1 MTRDEFFAQK
11 AKGALWDVGVSIQR
25 GNPLPLDSNS
35 VFESKAKADE
45 YVAGVLAYPGQ
56 IIAVVEASAT
66 TIYYIDQ
73 AMALQEVGKIPL
85 GDGKSI
91 KVDAATGKISI
102 LGVDTAETGAQPI
115 KQADGSIKW
124 IKPDTTTVEGLSKA
138 VEDLEGRIDPIEKT
152 EYGIEK
158 LAKSTDGMLATYQLY
173 KTVDGGAKAYLETK
187 IDIPK
192 DLVVESGTVKTYATK
207 TDATTDGMSADQ
219 AATET
224 FPGTFIKLTIANKT
238 SDNLFINVSGLI
250 EYVTSG
256 SADSDDI
263 VITVNADHKV
273 TAALSSVIKTS
284 LSKADSALQAA
295 DITAGKANGT
305 IAVRGADVKVTG
317 LADAAYTTVKSIED
331 KIATAKSEAIA
342 DAGTAADTKIV
353 TKVGEIGDK
362 TVKAYTDDAVSAVE
376 SKVDDLTT
384 SVGALDLKALAHLDT
399 VDEAHLEE
407 KLAAKINGK
416 ATKATTLEGYGIT
429 DAMTKTA
436 IESAIS
442 TAKTEAATDA
452 TGKANAAKTAVIGTA
467 GDTADD
473 DTVKGA
479 KAYADSIGTNLKGT
493 VVGKSTDKSSA
504 DTIYGAKAY
513 ADDKANAA
521 KTAAEKTAADALSP
535 VSAKATA
542 NETAIATLNG
552 TGAGSVSKKITDAI
566 ADLDVADTAKTGE
579 FVTAVS
585 ETDGKISVSRA
596 ALKASDIPNITTA
609 KLTDFAT
616 EMAKKQNSL
625 EFMTAPSSSNKVA
638 TAADL
643 TSAVAGLSGA
653 MHYCGASETDPTS
666 EDGPTGV
673 TGSGKSGAFVKGD
686 VVTYDIKEYVY
697 DGTSWRELG
706 TEGSY
711 AVKGAIK
718 DADIATDAAI
728 AQSKIAGLTADL
740 GKKLDATTA
749 ASTYVAKEG
758 YVAYTQ
764 AEKTKLAGI
773 AEKAQVNV
781 LESIATPDGD
791 LTAKSK
797 KVTIPAATAAK
808 LGLVKGSAAENKV
821 AVAANGEMEVNSL
834 NVNKLTQTA
843 GDTLILNC
851 GTSKV

>member
-85 GDGKSI
+85 GDDKSI

-102 LGVDTAETGAQPI
+102 LGVDTAETGAQPV

-124 IKPDTTTVEGLSKA
+124 VKPDTTTVEGLSKA
-138 VEDLEGRIDPIEKT
+138 VENLEGRIDPIEKT

-173 KTVDGGAKAYLETK
+173 KTVDGGAKTYFETK

-207 TDATTDGMSADQ
+207 TEATTDGMSADQ

-256 SADSDDI
+256 SADGDDI
-263 VITVNADHKV
+263 VITVSADHKV
-273 TAALSSVIKTS
+273 TAALSSAIKTS
-284 LSKADSALQAA
+284 LIKADTALQAA
-295 DITAGKANGT
+295 DITVGKTNGT
-305 IAVRGADVKVTG
+305 IAVKGTDVKVTG

-342 DAGTAADTKIV
+342 DAGTAADTKIA

-362 TVKAYTDDAVSAVE
+362 TVKAYTDNAVSAVE
-376 SKVDDLTT
+376 SKVDDLTA
-384 SVGALDLKALAHLDT
+384 SVGTLDLKALAHLDT

-452 TGKANAAKTAVIGTA
+452 TSKATAAKTAVIGTA
-467 GDTADD
+467 SDTADD

-585 ETDGKISVSRA
+585 EIDGKISVSRA

-609 KLTDFAT
+609 KLTDFDT

-653 MHYCGASETDPTS
+653 MHYIGTSSKDPTL
-666 EDGPTGV
+666 EAGPTVEGH
-673 TGSGKSGAFVKGD
+673 TGAFVSGD
-686 VVTYDIKEYVY
+686 VVVFGKSEYVY

-706 TEGSY
+706 SEDSY
-711 AVKGAIK
+711 VLKGTK
-718 DADIATDAAI
+718 FTNSDIADNAAI
-728 AQSKIAGLTADL
+728 DQSKIAGLTDDL
-740 GKKLDATTA
+740 AAKLDTTTA

-764 AEKTKLAGI
+764 AEKTKLADI

-791 LTAKSK
+791 LTATSK
-797 KVTIPAATAAK
+797 KVTIPAATATK

-821 AVAANGEMEVNSL
+821 AVAANGEMTVNSL

>member
-35 VFESKAKADE
+35 VFESKAKADA

-85 GDGKSI
+85 GDDKSI

-102 LGVDTAETGAQPI
+102 LGVDTAETGAQPV

-138 VEDLEGRIDPIEKT
+138 VENLEGRIDPIEKT

-173 KTVDGGAKAYLETK
+173 KTVDGGAKTYFETK

-207 TDATTDGMSADQ
+207 TEATTDGMSADQ

-256 SADSDDI
+256 SVAGDDI
-263 VITVNADHKV
+263 VITVSADHKV
-273 TAALSSVIKTS
+273 TAALSSAIKTS
-284 LSKADSALQAA
+284 LSNADSALQAA
-295 DITAGKANGT
+295 NITAGKTNGT
-305 IAVRGADVKVTG
+305 IAVKGTDVKVTG

-342 DAGTAADTKIV
+342 DAGTAADTKIA

-442 TAKTEAATDA
+442 TAKTEAETDA
-452 TGKANAAKTAVIGTA
+452 TNKADAAKTAVIGTSA
-467 GDTADD
+467 DTADD

-625 EFMTAPSSSNKVA
+625 EFMTAPSSDNKVA

-643 TSAVAGLSGA
+643 TSAVSGLTGA
-653 MHYCGASETDPTS
+653 MHYIGASSTNPTL
-666 EDGPTGV
+666 EAGPTV
-673 TGSGKSGAFVKGD
+673 TDHTGAFAKGD
-686 VVTYDIKEYVY
+686 VVTWGKKEYVY

-706 TEGSY
+706 DEGSY
-711 AVKGAIK
+711 IVKGTK
-718 DADIATDAAI
+718 FTNSDIADNAAI
-728 AQSKIAGLTADL
+728 DQSKIAGLTDDL
-740 GKKLDATTA
+740 AAKLDTTTA

-791 LTAKSK
+791 LTATSK

>member
-35 VFESKAKADE
+35 VFESKAKADA

-85 GDGKSI
+85 GDDKSI

-102 LGVDTAETGAQPI
+102 LGVDTAETGAQPV

-124 IKPDTTTVEGLSKA
+124 VKPDTTTVEGLSSA
-138 VEDLEGRIDPIEKT
+138 VEDLQGRIDPIEKT

-173 KTVDGGAKAYLETK
+173 KTVDGGAKTYLETK

-207 TDATTDGMSADQ
+207 AEATTDGMSADQ

-263 VITVNADHKV
+263 VITVSADHKV
-273 TAALSSVIKTS
+273 TAALSSAIKTS

-295 DITAGKANGT
+295 NITAGKTNGT
-305 IAVRGADVKVTG
+305 IAVKGTDVKVTG

-342 DAGTAADTKIV
+342 TAGTNADTKIS
-353 TKVGEIGDK
+353 TKVGDIGDK

-399 VDEAHLEE
+399 VDEAHLDET
-407 KLAAKINGK
+407 LANKINDK
-416 ATKATTLEGYGIT
+416 ANKATTLEGYGIT

-436 IESAIS
+436 IEGAIS

-452 TGKANAAKTAVIGTA
+452 TNKAT
-467 GDTADD
+467 
-473 DTVKGA
+473 
-479 KAYADSIGTNLKGT
+479 
-493 VVGKSTDKSSA
+493 
-504 DTIYGAKAY
+504 
-513 ADDKANAA
+513 AA

-535 VSAKATA
+535 VSAKADA

-566 ADLDVADTAKTGE
+566 ADLDVSDTAKTGE

-585 ETDGKISVSRA
+585 ETDGKISVTRA
-596 ALKASDIPNITTA
+596 ALKASDIPNLTTA

-616 EMAKKQNSL
+616 EMAKKQNKL
-625 EFMTAPSSSNKVA
+625 EFMTAPSTTNKVA
-638 TAADL
+638 TKADL
-643 TSAVAGLSGA
+643 ESAVAGLSGA
-653 MHYCGASETDPTS
+653 MHYIGTSTTDPTL
-666 EDGPTGV
+666 EDGPTV
-673 TGSGKSGAFVKGD
+673 KDHTGAFASGD
-686 VVTYDIKEYVY
+686 VVVFKKSEYVY

-706 TEGSY
+706 SEDSY
-711 AVKGAIK
+711 VLKGTK
-718 DADIATDAAI
+718 FTNSDIDDDAAI
-728 AQSKIAGLTADL
+728 DQSKISGLTTDL

-749 ASTYVAKEG
+749 ASTYVAKDG
-758 YVAYTQ
+758 YIAYTQ

-781 LESIATPDGD
+781 LESVATEDGD
-791 LTAKSK
+791 LTVDKK
-797 KVTIPAATAAK
+797 KVTIPKATATK

-821 AVAANGEMEVNSL
+821 TVAANGEMEVNSL

>member
-35 VFESKAKADE
+35 VFESKAKADA

-85 GDGKSI
+85 GDDKSI

-102 LGVDTAETGAQPI
+102 LGVDTAETGAQPV

-124 IKPDTTTVEGLSKA
+124 VKPDTTTVEGLSSA
-138 VEDLEGRIDPIEKT
+138 VEDLQGRIDPIEKT

-173 KTVDGGAKAYLETK
+173 KTVDGGAKTYLETK

-207 TDATTDGMSADQ
+207 AEATTDGMSADQ

-263 VITVNADHKV
+263 VITVSADHKV
-273 TAALSSVIKTS
+273 TAALSSAIKTS

-295 DITAGKANGT
+295 NITAGKTNGT
-305 IAVRGADVKVTG
+305 IAVKGTDVKVTG

-342 DAGTAADTKIV
+342 TAGTNADTKIS
-353 TKVGEIGDK
+353 TKVGDIGDK

-399 VDEAHLEE
+399 VDEAHLDET
-407 KLAAKINGK
+407 LANKINDK
-416 ATKATTLEGYGIT
+416 ANKATTLEGYGIT

-436 IESAIS
+436 IEGAIS

-452 TGKANAAKTAVIGTA
+452 TNKADAAKA
-467 GDTADD
+467 
-473 DTVKGA
+473 
-479 KAYADSIGTNLKGT
+479 
-493 VVGKSTDKSSA
+493 
-504 DTIYGAKAY
+504 
-513 ADDKANAA
+513 
-521 KTAAEKTAADALSP
+521 AAEKTAADALSP
-535 VSAKATA
+535 VSAKADA

-566 ADLDVADTAKTGE
+566 ADLDVSDTAKTGE

-585 ETDGKISVSRA
+585 ETDGKISVTRA
-596 ALKASDIPNITTA
+596 ALKASDIPNLTTA

-616 EMAKKQNSL
+616 EMAKKQNKL
-625 EFMTAPSSSNKVA
+625 EFMTAPSTTNKVA
-638 TAADL
+638 TKADL
-643 TSAVAGLSGA
+643 ESAVAGLSGA
-653 MHYCGASETDPTS
+653 MHYIGTSTTDPTL
-666 EDGPTGV
+666 EDGPTV
-673 TGSGKSGAFVKGD
+673 KDHTGAFASGD
-686 VVTYDIKEYVY
+686 VVVFKKSEYVY

-706 TEGSY
+706 SEDSY
-711 AVKGAIK
+711 VLKGTK
-718 DADIATDAAI
+718 FTNSDIDDDAAI
-728 AQSKIAGLTADL
+728 DQSKISGLTTDL

-749 ASTYVAKEG
+749 ASTYVAKDG
-758 YVAYTQ
+758 YIAYTQ

-781 LESIATPDGD
+781 LESVATEDGD
-791 LTAKSK
+791 LTVDKK
-797 KVTIPAATAAK
+797 KVTIPKATATK

-821 AVAANGEMEVNSL
+821 TVAANGEMEVNSL

>member
-35 VFESKAKADE
+35 VFESKAKADA

-102 LGVDTAETGAQPI
+102 LGVDTAETGAQPV

-152 EYGIEK
+152 SYGIEK

-173 KTVDGGAKAYLETK
+173 KTVDGGAKTYLETK

-192 DLVVESGTVKTYATK
+192 DLVVESGAVKTYATK
-207 TDATTDGMSADQ
+207 AEATTDGMSADQ

-263 VITVNADHKV
+263 VITVSADHKV
-273 TAALSSVIKTS
+273 TAALSSAIKTS

-295 DITAGKANGT
+295 NITAGKTNGT
-305 IAVRGADVKVTG
+305 IAVKGTDVKVTG

-342 DAGTAADTKIV
+342 TAGTNADTKIS
-353 TKVGEIGDK
+353 TKVGDIGDK

-399 VDEAHLEE
+399 VDEAHLDET
-407 KLAAKINGK
+407 LANKINGK
-416 ATKATTLEGYGIT
+416 ANKATTLEGYGIT
-429 DAMTKTA
+429 DAMTATA
-436 IESAIS
+436 IGTAIDG
-442 TAKTEAATDA
+442 AKKAAAADA
-452 TGKANAAKTAVIGTA
+452 TSKADAAKTAVIGTA
-467 GDTADD
+467 ADTADD

-479 KAYADSIGTNLKGT
+479 KAYADNIGTNLKGT
-493 VVGKSTDKSSA
+493 VVGKSTDISSA

-513 ADDKANAA
+513 ANEKATAA

-535 VSAKATA
+535 VSAKADA

-552 TGAGSVSKKITDAI
+552 TGEGSVSKKITDAI
-566 ADLDVADTAKTGE
+566 ADLDVTDTAKTGE

-585 ETDGKISVSRA
+585 ETDGKISVTRA
-596 ALKASDIPNITTA
+596 ALKASDIPDITTA
-609 KLTDFAT
+609 KLTDFVT
-616 EMAKKQNSL
+616 EMAKKQNKL
-625 EFMTAPSSSNKVA
+625 EFMTAPSTTNKVA
-638 TAADL
+638 TKTDL
-643 TSAVAGLSGA
+643 ESAVAGLSGA
-653 MHYCGASETDPTS
+653 MHYIGTSTTDPTL
-666 EDGPTGV
+666 EDGPTV
-673 TGSGKSGAFVKGD
+673 KDHTGAFASGD
-686 VVTYDIKEYVY
+686 VVVFKKSEYVY

-706 TEGSY
+706 SEDSY
-711 AVKGAIK
+711 VLKGTK
-718 DADIATDAAI
+718 FTNSDIDDDAAI
-728 AQSKIAGLTADL
+728 DQSKISGLTTDL

-749 ASTYVAKEG
+749 ASTYVAKDG
-758 YVAYTQ
+758 YIAYTQ

-781 LESIATPDGD
+781 LESVATPDGD
-791 LTAKSK
+791 LKATSK
-797 KVTIPAATAAK
+797 KVTIPAATATK

-821 AVAANGEMEVNSL
+821 TVAANGEMEVNSL

>member
-85 GDGKSI
+85 GDDKSI

-102 LGVDTAETGAQPI
+102 LGVDTAETGAQPV

-124 IKPDTTTVEGLSKA
+124 VKPDTTTVEGLSSA
-138 VEDLEGRIDPIEKT
+138 VEDLQGRIDPIEKT

-173 KTVDGGAKAYLETK
+173 KTVDGGAKTYLETK

-207 TDATTDGMSADQ
+207 TEATTDGMSADQ

-256 SADSDDI
+256 SADGDDI
-263 VITVNADHKV
+263 VITVSADHKV
-273 TAALSSVIKTS
+273 TAALSSAIKTS

-295 DITAGKANGT
+295 NITAGKTNGT
-305 IAVRGADVKVTG
+305 IAVKGTDVKVTG

-342 DAGTAADTKIV
+342 DAGNAADTKIA

-436 IESAIS
+436 IEGAIS
-442 TAKTEAATDA
+442 T
-452 TGKANAAKTAVIGTA
+452 
-467 GDTADD
+467 
-473 DTVKGA
+473 
-479 KAYADSIGTNLKGT
+479 
-493 VVGKSTDKSSA
+493 
-504 DTIYGAKAY
+504 
-513 ADDKANAA
+513 A

-535 VSAKATA
+535 VSAKADA
-542 NETAIATLNG
+542 NETAIAALNG

-566 ADLDVADTAKTGE
+566 ADLDVSDTAKTGE

-585 ETDGKISVSRA
+585 ETDGKISVTRA

-616 EMAKKQNSL
+616 EMAKKQNKL
-625 EFMTAPSSSNKVA
+625 EFMTAPSTTNKVA
-638 TAADL
+638 TKADL
-643 TSAVAGLSGA
+643 ESAVAGLSGA
-653 MHYCGASETDPTS
+653 MHYIGTSTTDPTL
-666 EDGPTGV
+666 EDGPTV
-673 TGSGKSGAFVKGD
+673 KDHTGAFASGD
-686 VVTYDIKEYVY
+686 VVVFKKSEYVY

-706 TEGSY
+706 SEDSY
-711 AVKGAIK
+711 VLKGTK
-718 DADIATDAAI
+718 FTNSDIADNAAI
-728 AQSKIAGLTADL
+728 DQSKISGLTTDL

-749 ASTYVAKEG
+749 ASTYVAKDG
-758 YVAYTQ
+758 YIAYTQ
-764 AEKTKLAGI
+764 TEKTKLSGI
-773 AEKAQVNV
+773 AERAQVNV
-781 LESIATPDGD
+781 LESVATPDGD
-791 LTAKSK
+791 LKATGK

>member
-35 VFESKAKADE
+35 VFESKAKADA

-85 GDGKSI
+85 GDDKSI

-102 LGVDTAETGAQPI
+102 LGVDTAETGAQPV

-138 VEDLEGRIDPIEKT
+138 IENLEGRIDPIEKT

-173 KTVDGGAKAYLETK
+173 KTVDGGAKTYFETK

-207 TDATTDGMSADQ
+207 TEATTDGMSANQ
-219 AATET
+219 AAIET

-256 SADSDDI
+256 SADGDDI
-263 VITVNADHKV
+263 VITVSADHKV
-273 TAALSSVIKTS
+273 TATLSSAIKTS
-284 LSKADSALQAA
+284 LGKADSALQAV
-295 DITAGKANGT
+295 DITVGKTNGT
-305 IAVRGADVKVTG
+305 IAVKGTDVKVTG

-342 DAGTAADTKIV
+342 DAGTAADAKIA

-436 IESAIS
+436 IEGAIS

-452 TGKANAAKTAVIGTA
+452 TSKANAAKTAVIGTA

-566 ADLDVADTAKTGE
+566 ADLDVTDTAKTGE

-596 ALKASDIPNITTA
+596 ALKASDIPNLTTA

-625 EFMTAPSSSNKVA
+625 EFMTPPSSDNKVA

-643 TSAVAGLSGA
+643 TSAVSGLSGA
-653 MHYCGASETDPTS
+653 MHYIGTSSKDPTL
-666 EDGPTGV
+666 EAGPTVEGH
-673 TGSGKSGAFVKGD
+673 TGAFVSGD
-686 VVTYDIKEYVY
+686 VVVFDKSEYVY

-706 TEGSY
+706 SEDSY
-711 AVKGAIK
+711 VLKGTK
-718 DADIATDAAI
+718 FTNSDIADNAAI

-791 LTAKSK
+791 LTATSK
-797 KVTIPAATAAK
+797 KVTIPAATATK

>member
-85 GDGKSI
+85 SDDKSI

-102 LGVDTAETGAQPI
+102 LGVDTAETGAQPV

-124 IKPDTTTVEGLSKA
+124 VKPDTTTVEGLSSA
-138 VEDLEGRIDPIEKT
+138 VEDLQGRIDPIEKT

-173 KTVDGGAKAYLETK
+173 KTVDGGAKTYLETK

-207 TDATTDGMSADQ
+207 TEATTDGMSADQ

-256 SADSDDI
+256 SADGDDI
-263 VITVNADHKV
+263 VITVSADHKV
-273 TAALSSVIKTS
+273 TAALSSAIKTS

-295 DITAGKANGT
+295 NITAGKTNGT
-305 IAVRGADVKVTG
+305 IAVKGTDVKVTG

-342 DAGTAADTKIV
+342 DAGNAADTKIA

-436 IESAIS
+436 IEGAIS

-452 TGKANAAKTAVIGTA
+452 TSKADAAKTAVIGTA
-467 GDTADD
+467 ADTADK

-493 VVGKSTDKSSA
+493 VVGKSTDISSA

-513 ADDKANAA
+513 ADEKATAA

-535 VSAKATA
+535 VSAKADA
-542 NETAIATLNG
+542 NETAIAALNG

-566 ADLDVADTAKTGE
+566 ADLDVSDTAKTGE

-585 ETDGKISVSRA
+585 ETDGKISVTRA

-616 EMAKKQNSL
+616 EMAKKQNKL
-625 EFMTAPSSSNKVA
+625 EFMTAPSTTNKVA
-638 TAADL
+638 TKADL
-643 TSAVAGLSGA
+643 ESAVAGLSGA
-653 MHYCGASETDPTS
+653 MHYIGTSTTDPTL
-666 EDGPTGV
+666 EDGPTV
-673 TGSGKSGAFVKGD
+673 KDHTGAFASGD
-686 VVTYDIKEYVY
+686 VVVFKKSEYVY

-706 TEGSY
+706 SEDSY
-711 AVKGAIK
+711 VLKGTK
-718 DADIATDAAI
+718 FTNSDIADNAAI
-728 AQSKIAGLTADL
+728 DQSKISGLTTDL

-749 ASTYVAKEG
+749 ASTYVAKDG
-758 YVAYTQ
+758 YIAYTQ
-764 AEKTKLAGI
+764 TEKTKLSGI
-773 AEKAQVNV
+773 AERAQVNV
-781 LESIATPDGD
+781 LESVATPDGD
-791 LTAKSK
+791 LKATGK

>member
-102 LGVDTAETGAQPI
+102 LGVDTAETGAQPV

-124 IKPDTTTVEGLSKA
+124 VKPDTTTVEGLSSA
-138 VEDLEGRIDPIEKT
+138 VEDLQGRIDPIEKT

-173 KTVDGGAKAYLETK
+173 KTVDGGAKTYLKTK

-207 TDATTDGMSADQ
+207 TEATTDGMSADQ

-256 SADSDDI
+256 SADGDDI
-263 VITVNADHKV
+263 VITVSADHKV
-273 TAALSSVIKTS
+273 TAALSSAIKTS

-295 DITAGKANGT
+295 NITAGKTNGT
-305 IAVRGADVKVTG
+305 IAVKGTDVKVTG

-342 DAGTAADTKIV
+342 DAGAAADTKIA

-442 TAKTEAATDA
+442 TAKT
-452 TGKANAAKTAVIGTA
+452 
-467 GDTADD
+467 
-473 DTVKGA
+473 
-479 KAYADSIGTNLKGT
+479 
-493 VVGKSTDKSSA
+493 
-504 DTIYGAKAY
+504 
-513 ADDKANAA
+513 
-521 KTAAEKTAADALSP
+521 AAEKTAADALSP

-596 ALKASDIPNITTA
+596 ALKASDIPNLTTA

-653 MHYCGASETDPTS
+653 MHYIGTSSKDPTL
-666 EDGPTGV
+666 EAGPTVEGH
-673 TGSGKSGAFVKGD
+673 TGAFVSGD
-686 VVTYDIKEYVY
+686 VVVFDKSEYVY

-706 TEGSY
+706 SEDSY
-711 AVKGAIK
+711 VLKGTK
-718 DADIATDAAI
+718 FTNSDIADNAAI
-728 AQSKIAGLTADL
+728 DQSKIADLTADL

-781 LESIATPDGD
+781 LESVATPDGD
-791 LTAKSK
+791 LKATGK

>member
-35 VFESKAKADE
+35 VFESKAKADA

-85 GDGKSI
+85 GDDKSI

-102 LGVDTAETGAQPI
+102 LGVDTAETGAQPV

-124 IKPDTTTVEGLSKA
+124 VKPDTTTVEGLSSA
-138 VEDLEGRIDPIEKT
+138 VEDLQGRIDPIEKT

-158 LAKSTDGMLATYQLY
+158 LAKSTDGMLATYKLY
-173 KTVDGGAKAYLETK
+173 KTVDGGAKTYLETK

-192 DLVVESGTVKTYATK
+192 DLVVESGAVKTYATK
-207 TDATTDGMSADQ
+207 AEATTDGMSADQ

-263 VITVNADHKV
+263 VITVSDEHKV
-273 TAALSSVIKTS
+273 TAALSSAIKTS
-284 LSKADSALQAA
+284 LKNADSALQAT
-295 DITAGKANGT
+295 DITVGNANGT
-305 IAVRGADVKVTG
+305 IAVKGTDVKVTG

-342 DAGTAADTKIV
+342 TAGTNADTKIS
-353 TKVGEIGDK
+353 TKIGDIGDK
-362 TVKAYTDDAVSAVE
+362 TVKAYTDGAVSAVE

-384 SVGALDLKALAHLDT
+384 SVGALDLKALAHLDA
-399 VDEAHLEE
+399 VDEAHLDET
-407 KLAAKINGK
+407 LANKINGK
-416 ATKATTLEGYGIT
+416 ANKATTLEGYGIT

-436 IESAIS
+436 IEGAIS
-442 TAKTEAATDA
+442 TAKTDAATDA
-452 TGKANAAKTAVIGTA
+452 TNKADAAKTAVIGTA
-467 GDTADD
+467 ADTADK

-479 KAYADSIGTNLKGT
+479 KAYADNIGTNLKGT

-504 DTIYGAKAY
+504 DTVYGAKAY
-513 ADDKANAA
+513 ADEKATAA

-535 VSAKATA
+535 VSAKADA

-552 TGAGSVSKKITDAI
+552 TGEGSVSKKITDAI
-566 ADLDVADTAKTGE
+566 ADLDVTDTAKTSE

-585 ETDGKISVSRA
+585 ETDGKISVTRA
-596 ALKASDIPNITTA
+596 ALKASDIPDLTTA

-616 EMAKKQNSL
+616 EMAKKQNKL

-673 TGSGKSGAFVKGD
+673 TGSGTSGAFVKGD
-686 VVTYDIKEYVY
+686 VVTYGIKEYVY

-711 AVKGAIK
+711 AVKGAITN
-718 DADIATDAAI
+718 ADIATDAAI
-728 AQSKIAGLTADL
+728 DQSKISGLTTDL
-740 GKKLDATTA
+740 GKKLDTTTA
-749 ASTYVAKEG
+749 ASTYVAKDG
-758 YVAYTQ
+758 YIAYTQ

-781 LESIATPDGD
+781 LESVATDDGD
-791 LTAKSK
+791 LTIDKK
-797 KVTIPAATAAK
+797 KVTIPKATATK

-821 AVAANGEMEVNSL
+821 TVAANGEMEVNSL

>member
-35 VFESKAKADE
+35 VFESKAKADA

-102 LGVDTAETGAQPI
+102 LGVDTAETGAQPV

-124 IKPDTTTVEGLSKA
+124 VKPDTTTVEGLSSA
-138 VEDLEGRIDPIEKT
+138 VKDLQGRIDPIEKT

-173 KTVDGGAKAYLETK
+173 KTVDGGAKTYLEAK

-207 TDATTDGMSADQ
+207 AEATTDGMSADQ
-219 AATET
+219 ADAET

-238 SDNLFINVSGLI
+238 SDSLFINVSGLI

-256 SADSDDI
+256 SAADDDI
-263 VITVNADHKV
+263 VITVSADHKV
-273 TAALSSVIKTS
+273 TAALSSAIKTS
-284 LSKADSALQAA
+284 LSNANSALQAA
-295 DITAGKANGT
+295 DITAGKTNGT
-305 IAVRGADVKVTG
+305 IAVKGTDVKVTG

-331 KIATAKSEAIA
+331 KIATAKSEAITT
-342 DAGTAADTKIV
+342 AGANADTKIS
-353 TKVGEIGDK
+353 TKVGDIGDK

-399 VDEAHLEE
+399 VDEAHLD
-407 KLAAKINGK
+407 KTLANKINGK
-416 ATKATTLEGYGIT
+416 ANKATTLEGYGIT

-436 IESAIS
+436 IEGAIS
-442 TAKTEAATDA
+442 T
-452 TGKANAAKTAVIGTA
+452 
-467 GDTADD
+467 
-473 DTVKGA
+473 
-479 KAYADSIGTNLKGT
+479 
-493 VVGKSTDKSSA
+493 
-504 DTIYGAKAY
+504 
-513 ADDKANAA
+513 A

-535 VSAKATA
+535 VSTKADA

-566 ADLDVADTAKTGE
+566 ADLDVSDTAKTGE

-585 ETDGKISVSRA
+585 ETDGKISVTRA
-596 ALKASDIPNITTA
+596 ALKASDIPNLTTA

-616 EMAKKQNSL
+616 EMAKKQNKL
-625 EFMTAPSSSNKVA
+625 EFMTAPSTTNKVA
-638 TAADL
+638 TKADL
-643 TSAVAGLSGA
+643 ESAVAGLSGA
-653 MHYCGASETDPTS
+653 MHYIGTSTTDPTL
-666 EDGPTGV
+666 EDGPTV
-673 TGSGKSGAFVKGD
+673 KDHTGAFASGD
-686 VVTYDIKEYVY
+686 VVVFKKSEYVY

-706 TEGSY
+706 SEDSY
-711 AVKGAIK
+711 VLKGTK
-718 DADIATDAAI
+718 FTNSDIDDDAAI
-728 AQSKIAGLTADL
+728 DQSKISGLTTDL

-749 ASTYVAKEG
+749 ASTYVAKDG
-758 YVAYTQ
+758 YIAYTQ

-781 LESIATPDGD
+781 LESVATEDGD
-791 LTAKSK
+791 LTVDKK
-797 KVTIPAATAAK
+797 KVTIPKATATK

-821 AVAANGEMEVNSL
+821 TVAANGEMEVNSL

>member
-35 VFESKAKADE
+35 VFESKAKADA

-73 AMALQEVGKIPL
+73 DMALQEVGKIPL
-85 GDGKSI
+85 GDDKSI

-102 LGVDTAETGAQPI
+102 LGVDTAETGAQPV

-138 VEDLEGRIDPIEKT
+138 VENLEGRIDPIEKT

-173 KTVDGGAKAYLETK
+173 KTVDGGAKTYFETK

-207 TDATTDGMSADQ
+207 TEATTDGMSADQ

-256 SADSDDI
+256 SADGDDI
-263 VITVNADHKV
+263 VITVSADHKV
-273 TAALSSVIKTS
+273 TAALSSAIKTS

-295 DITAGKANGT
+295 NITAGKTNGT
-305 IAVRGADVKVTG
+305 IAVKGTDVKVTG
-317 LADAAYTTVKSIED
+317 LADAAYTTIKSIED

-342 DAGTAADTKIV
+342 DAGTAADTKIA

-416 ATKATTLEGYGIT
+416 ATRATTLEGYGIT

-452 TGKANAAKTAVIGTA
+452 TSKANAAKTAVIGTA

-479 KAYADSIGTNLKGT
+479 KAYADSIGTNLKST

-653 MHYCGASETDPTS
+653 MHYIGTSSKDPTL
-666 EDGPTGV
+666 EAGPTVEGH
-673 TGSGKSGAFVKGD
+673 TDAFVSGD
-686 VVTYDIKEYVY
+686 VVVFDKSEYVY

-706 TEGSY
+706 SEDSY
-711 AVKGAIK
+711 VLKGTK
-718 DADIATDAAI
+718 FTNSDIADNAAI
-728 AQSKIAGLTADL
+728 DQSKIAGLTADL

-764 AEKTKLAGI
+764 AEKTKLVGI

>member
-85 GDGKSI
+85 GDDKSI

-102 LGVDTAETGAQPI
+102 LGVDTAETGAQPV

-138 VEDLEGRIDPIEKT
+138 VDDLEGRIDPIEKT

-173 KTVDGGAKAYLETK
+173 KTVDGGAKTYLETK

-207 TDATTDGMSADQ
+207 TEATTDGMSADQ

-256 SADSDDI
+256 SVAGDDI
-263 VITVNADHKV
+263 VITVSADHKV
-273 TAALSSVIKTS
+273 TAALSSAIKTS
-284 LSKADSALQAA
+284 LSKADSAIQAA
-295 DITAGKANGT
+295 DITAGKTNGT
-305 IAVRGADVKVTG
+305 IAVKGTDVKVTG

-342 DAGTAADTKIV
+342 DAGTAADTKIA

-442 TAKTEAATDA
+442 TAKTEAETDA
-452 TGKANAAKTAVIGTA
+452 TSKANAAKTAVIGTA

-643 TSAVAGLSGA
+643 TSATAGLSGA
-653 MHYCGASETDPTS
+653 MHYIGTSSKDPTL
-666 EDGPTGV
+666 EAGPTVEGH
-673 TGSGKSGAFVKGD
+673 TGAFVSGD
-686 VVTYDIKEYVY
+686 VVVFGKSEYVY
-697 DGTSWRELG
+697 NGTSWRELG
-706 TEGSY
+706 SEDSY
-711 AVKGAIK
+711 VLKGTK
-718 DADIATDAAI
+718 FTNSDIADNAAI
-728 AQSKIAGLTADL
+728 DQSKIAGLTDDL
-740 GKKLDATTA
+740 AAKLDTTTA

-791 LTAKSK
+791 LTATSK

-808 LGLVKGSAAENKV
+808 LGLVRGSAAENKV

>member
-35 VFESKAKADE
+35 VFESKAKADA

-91 KVDAATGKISI
+91 EVDAATGKISI
-102 LGVDTAETGAQPI
+102 LGVDTAETGAQPV

-124 IKPDTTTVEGLSKA
+124 LKPDTTTVEGLSSA
-138 VEDLEGRIDPIEKT
+138 VKDLQTRIDPIEKT
-152 EYGIEK
+152 SYGIEK

-173 KTVDGGAKAYLETK
+173 KTVDGGAKTYLEAK

-207 TDATTDGMSADQ
+207 AEATTDGMSTEQ
-219 AATET
+219 AETET
-224 FPGTFIKLTIANKT
+224 FPSTFIKLTIANKT
-238 SDNLFINVSGLI
+238 SDSLFINVSGLI

-256 SADSDDI
+256 SADDDDI
-263 VITVNADHKV
+263 VITVSKDHKV
-273 TAALSSVIKTS
+273 TAALSSTIKAS
-284 LSKADSALQAA
+284 LSNADSALQAA
-295 DITAGKANGT
+295 DITVGKTNGN
-305 IAVRGADVKVTG
+305 IAVKGTDVKVTG

-342 DAGTAADTKIV
+342 TAGTNADTKIS
-353 TKVGEIGDK
+353 TKVGDIGDK
-362 TVKAYTDDAVSAVE
+362 TVKAYTDDAVSVVE

-384 SVGALDLKALAHLDT
+384 SVGALDLKALAHLDA
-399 VDEAHLEE
+399 VDEAHLDET
-407 KLAAKINGK
+407 LANKINGK
-416 ATKATTLEGYGIT
+416 ANKATTLEGYGIT

-436 IESAIS
+436 IEGAIS

-452 TGKANAAKTAVIGTA
+452 TNKADAAKTAVIGTA
-467 GDTADD
+467 ADNAD
-473 DTVKGA
+473 KDTVKGA

-513 ADDKANAA
+513 ANEKAAAA

-552 TGAGSVSKKITDAI
+552 TGAGSVSKKVTDAI
-566 ADLDVADTAKTGE
+566 ADLDVTDTAKTGE

-585 ETDGKISVSRA
+585 ETDGKISVTRA

-616 EMAKKQNSL
+616 EMAKKQDSL
-625 EFMTAPSSSNKVA
+625 EFMTAPSTTNKVA
-638 TAADL
+638 TKTDL
-643 TSAVAGLSGA
+643 ESAVAGLSGA
-653 MHYCGASETDPTS
+653 MYYVGESSVDPTL
-666 EDGPTGV
+666 EAGPTV
-673 TGSGKSGAFVKGD
+673 KDHTGAFAKGD
-686 VVTYDIKEYVY
+686 VVTWGKKEYVY

-706 TEGSY
+706 DESSY
-711 AVKGAIK
+711 AVKGSIK
-718 DADIATDAAI
+718 NADIADDAAI
-728 AQSKIAGLTADL
+728 AQSKISGLTTDL
-740 GKKLDATTA
+740 GKKLDTTTA

-791 LTAKSK
+791 LTAESK
-797 KVTIPAATAAK
+797 KVTIPAATVAK

>member
-35 VFESKAKADE
+35 VFESKAKADA

-102 LGVDTAETGAQPI
+102 LGVDTAETGAQPV

-138 VEDLEGRIDPIEKT
+138 VENLEGRIDPIEKT

-173 KTVDGGAKAYLETK
+173 KTVDGGAKTYFETK

-207 TDATTDGMSADQ
+207 TEATTDGMSADQ

-256 SADSDDI
+256 SADGDDI
-263 VITVNADHKV
+263 VITVSADHKV
-273 TAALSSVIKTS
+273 TAALSSAIKTS
-284 LSKADSALQAA
+284 LSKADTALQAA
-295 DITAGKANGT
+295 DITASKTNGT
-305 IAVRGADVKVTG
+305 IAVKGTDVKVTG

-342 DAGTAADTKIV
+342 DAGTAADTKIA

-452 TGKANAAKTAVIGTA
+452 TSKANAAKTAVIGTA

-653 MHYCGASETDPTS
+653 MHYIGASSTDPMLPA
-666 EDGPTGV
+666 GPTV
-673 TGSGKSGAFVKGD
+673 TDHTGAFASGD
-686 VVTYDIKEYVY
+686 VVTWGDNKEYVY
-697 DGTSWRELG
+697 DGTKWRVLG
-706 TEGSY
+706 DEGSY
-711 AVKGAIK
+711 IVKGTK
-718 DADIATDAAI
+718 FTNSDIADSAAI
-728 AQSKIAGLTADL
+728 DQSKIAGLTDDL
-740 GKKLDATTA
+740 AAKLDSTTA

-791 LTAKSK
+791 LTATSK
-797 KVTIPAATAAK
+797 KVTIPAATATK

>member
-102 LGVDTAETGAQPI
+102 LGVDTAETGAQPV

-124 IKPDTTTVEGLSKA
+124 VKPDTTTVEGLSSA
-138 VEDLEGRIDPIEKT
+138 VEDLQGRIDPIEKT

-173 KTVDGGAKAYLETK
+173 KTVDGGAKTYLETK

-207 TDATTDGMSADQ
+207 TEATTDGMSADQ

-256 SADSDDI
+256 SADGDDI
-263 VITVNADHKV
+263 VITVSADHKV
-273 TAALSSVIKTS
+273 TAALSSAIKTS

-295 DITAGKANGT
+295 NITAGKTNGT
-305 IAVRGADVKVTG
+305 IAVKGTDVKVTG

-342 DAGTAADTKIV
+342 DAGAAADTKIA

-436 IESAIS
+436 IEGAIS
-442 TAKTEAATDA
+442 T
-452 TGKANAAKTAVIGTA
+452 
-467 GDTADD
+467 
-473 DTVKGA
+473 
-479 KAYADSIGTNLKGT
+479 
-493 VVGKSTDKSSA
+493 
-504 DTIYGAKAY
+504 
-513 ADDKANAA
+513 A

-566 ADLDVADTAKTGE
+566 ADLDVTDTAKTGE

-585 ETDGKISVSRA
+585 ETDGQISVSRA
-596 ALKASDIPNITTA
+596 ALKASDIPKLTTA

-653 MHYCGASETDPTS
+653 MHYIGTSSKDPTL
-666 EDGPTGV
+666 EAGPTVEGH
-673 TGSGKSGAFVKGD
+673 TGAFVSGD
-686 VVTYDIKEYVY
+686 VVVFDKSEYVY

-706 TEGSY
+706 SEDSY
-711 AVKGAIK
+711 VLKGTK
-718 DADIATDAAI
+718 FTNSDIADKAAI
-728 AQSKIAGLTADL
+728 DQSKIAGLTADL

-764 AEKTKLAGI
+764 AEKTKLAGV

-791 LTAKSK
+791 LTATSK

>member
-85 GDGKSI
+85 GDDKSI

-102 LGVDTAETGAQPI
+102 LGVDTAETGAQPV

-124 IKPDTTTVEGLSKA
+124 VKPDTTTVEGLSSA
-138 VEDLEGRIDPIEKT
+138 VEDLQGRIDPIEKT

-173 KTVDGGAKAYLETK
+173 KTVDGGAKTYLEAK

-192 DLVVESGTVKTYATK
+192 DLVVKSGTVKNYATK
-207 TDATTDGMSADQ
+207 AEATTDGMSAEQ
-219 AATET
+219 ADAET

-238 SDNLFINVSGLI
+238 SDSLFINVSGLI

-256 SADSDDI
+256 SAADDDI
-263 VITVNADHKV
+263 VITVSADHKV
-273 TAALSSVIKTS
+273 TAALSSAIKTS
-284 LSKADSALQAA
+284 LSK
-295 DITAGKANGT
+295 
-305 IAVRGADVKVTG
+305 
-317 LADAAYTTVKSIED
+317 ADAAYTTVKSIED

-342 DAGTAADTKIV
+342 TAGTNADTKIS
-353 TKVGEIGDK
+353 TKVGDIGDK

-436 IESAIS
+436 IEGAIS

-452 TGKANAAKTAVIGTA
+452 TNKADAAKTAVIGTA
-467 GDTADD
+467 ADTADK

-493 VVGKSTDKSSA
+493 VVGKSTDISSA

-513 ADDKANAA
+513 ADEKATAA

-535 VSAKATA
+535 VSAKADA
-542 NETAIATLNG
+542 NETAIAALNG
-552 TGAGSVSKKITDAI
+552 TGAGSISKKITDAI
-566 ADLDVADTAKTGE
+566 ADLDVSDTAKTGE

-585 ETDGKISVSRA
+585 ETDGKISVTRA

-616 EMAKKQNSL
+616 EMAKKQNKL
-625 EFMTAPSSSNKVA
+625 EFMTAPSTTNKVA
-638 TAADL
+638 TKADL
-643 TSAVAGLSGA
+643 ESAVAGLSGA
-653 MHYCGASETDPTS
+653 MHYIGTSTTDPTL
-666 EDGPTGV
+666 EDGPTV
-673 TGSGKSGAFVKGD
+673 KDHTGAFASGD
-686 VVTYDIKEYVY
+686 VVVFKKSEYVY

-706 TEGSY
+706 SEDSY
-711 AVKGAIK
+711 VLKGTK
-718 DADIATDAAI
+718 FTNSDIADKAAI
-728 AQSKIAGLTADL
+728 DQSKIAGLTADL

-764 AEKTKLAGI
+764 AEKTKLAGV

-781 LESIATPDGD
+781 LEFVATPDGD
-791 LTAKSK
+791 LKATGK

>member
-102 LGVDTAETGAQPI
+102 LGVDTAETGAQPV

-124 IKPDTTTVEGLSKA
+124 VKPDTTTVEGLSSA
-138 VEDLEGRIDPIEKT
+138 VEDLQGRIDPIEKT

-173 KTVDGGAKAYLETK
+173 KTVDGGAKTYLKTK

-207 TDATTDGMSADQ
+207 TEATTDGMSADQ

-256 SADSDDI
+256 SADGDDI
-263 VITVNADHKV
+263 VITVSADHKV
-273 TAALSSVIKTS
+273 TAALSSAIKTS

-295 DITAGKANGT
+295 NITAGKTNGT
-305 IAVRGADVKVTG
+305 IAVKGTDVKVTG

-342 DAGTAADTKIV
+342 DAGAAADTKIA

-362 TVKAYTDDAVSAVE
+362 TVKAYTDDAVSAVD

-436 IESAIS
+436 IEGAIS

-452 TGKANAAKTAVIGTA
+452 T
-467 GDTADD
+467 
-473 DTVKGA
+473 
-479 KAYADSIGTNLKGT
+479 S
-493 VVGKSTDKSSA
+493 
-504 DTIYGAKAY
+504 
-513 ADDKANAA
+513 KANAA

-566 ADLDVADTAKTGE
+566 ADLDVTDTAKTGE

-585 ETDGKISVSRA
+585 ETDGQISVSRA
-596 ALKASDIPNITTA
+596 ALKASDIPKLTTA

-653 MHYCGASETDPTS
+653 MHYIGTSSKDPTL
-666 EDGPTGV
+666 EAGPTVEGH
-673 TGSGKSGAFVKGD
+673 TGAFVSGD
-686 VVTYDIKEYVY
+686 VVVFDKSEYVY

-706 TEGSY
+706 SEDSY
-711 AVKGAIK
+711 VLKGTK
-718 DADIATDAAI
+718 FTNSDIADKAAI
-728 AQSKIAGLTADL
+728 DQSKIAGLTADL

-764 AEKTKLAGI
+764 AEKTKLAGV

-791 LTAKSK
+791 LTATSK

>member
-102 LGVDTAETGAQPI
+102 LGVDTAETGAQPV

-138 VEDLEGRIDPIEKT
+138 VENLEGRIDPIEKT

-173 KTVDGGAKAYLETK
+173 KTVDGGAKTYLETK

-207 TDATTDGMSADQ
+207 TEATTDGMSADQ

-256 SADSDDI
+256 SADGDDI
-263 VITVNADHKV
+263 VITVSADHKV
-273 TAALSSVIKTS
+273 TAALSSAIKTS

-295 DITAGKANGT
+295 NITAGKTNGT
-305 IAVRGADVKVTG
+305 IAVKGTDVKVTG

-342 DAGTAADTKIV
+342 DAGNAADTKIA

-362 TVKAYTDDAVSAVE
+362 TVKAYTDDAVSAVA

-452 TGKANAAKTAVIGTA
+452 TSKANAAKTAVIGTA

-493 VVGKSTDKSSA
+493 VVGKSTDISSA

-653 MHYCGASETDPTS
+653 MHYIGTSSKDPTL
-666 EDGPTGV
+666 EAGPTVEGH
-673 TGSGKSGAFVKGD
+673 TGAFVSGD
-686 VVTYDIKEYVY
+686 VVVFDKSEYVY

-706 TEGSY
+706 SEDSY
-711 AVKGAIK
+711 VLKGTK
-718 DADIATDAAI
+718 FTNSDIADSAAI
-728 AQSKIAGLTADL
+728 DQSKIAGLTDDL
-740 GKKLDATTA
+740 AAKLDSTTA